1 MHRAGHP
8 CANRSHRHFFLAG
21 ARFCAAPRT
30 VRSSVSAAIVGR
42 CGGPTPGRASVG
54 ITLRSRPWANLGW
67 TLNRLVRPA
76 TGPVAT
82 TPAALSSRQL
92 AAEAEQA
99 PGSFSSRMTGIMK
112 CALVSA
118 RARLH
123 RLMEGSVQV
132 PASRLHE
139 TEDPCRREFPP
150 GSRDDSLSARTLVL
164 GSSRSGRVVR
174 AQCPCCAAPG
184 RLRTLATGCGGGVAS
199 PMRRRWPLGGT
210 GPSRHRRRQ
219 APLPRPGKPGNR
231 PLFHGILGDRTCFRA
246 RREPDRGDA
255 VGLCAPRVRSASH
268 EALPNIISRGGV

>member
-82 TPAALSSRQL
+82 TPAAPSSRQL

-164 GSSRSGRVVR
+164 GSSRSWQGRKGSVPMLR
-174 AQCPCCAAPG
+174 CTRPAPD
-184 RLRTLATGCGGGVAS
+184 
-199 PMRRRWPLGGT
+199 
-210 GPSRHRRRQ
+210 
-219 APLPRPGKPGNR
+219 PGNR
-231 PLFHGILGDRTCFRA
+231 L
-246 RREPDRGDA
+246 RGWCGVTDA
-255 VGLCAPRVRSASH
+255 AQVAAGRHRPVEASTTSGPAATSRKTGKSSSVPWDTGRQNLLQGSA
-268 EALPNIISRGGV
+268 